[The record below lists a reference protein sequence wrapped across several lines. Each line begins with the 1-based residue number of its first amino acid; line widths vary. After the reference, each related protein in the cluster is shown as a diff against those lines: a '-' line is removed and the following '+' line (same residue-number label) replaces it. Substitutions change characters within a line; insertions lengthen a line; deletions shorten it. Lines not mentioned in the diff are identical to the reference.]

1 MKFLIAKKDFQNDN
15 YILVSVQQLLY
26 YINNK
31 YEYDILFGLGLNDNI
46 LELCDLI
53 DLDLEEI
60 QKLQEIID
68 GLNSNEYAYISFKLK
83 KEKDYYTY
91 EKYDK
96 TYKDIYITNCALEFE
111 EEELGL
117 ILNNLYNS
125 DTEDWLNED
134 TLSKKEIAP
143 GYYSYEEENPTIE
156 IDNLDDYMMTDD
168 GYMDFGLSIKN
179 YNIEKDNKGEDKM
192 NSLQKLFGGKIGLV
206 KENNVKIGMNMKIAI
221 KSANG
226 DYKTVNK
233 GVLTNISDFAFDTG
247 IFIMPKLISNVSV
260 GDIIAKDNEYVYITT
275 VNLKD
280 KQYTG
285 INYST
290 GQIATYTMQS
300 HILLGQEYVRI
311 LTSMFDGMSNN
322 NMLPLLLI
330 SGDNSF
336 GNMFEDN
343 KMSSLLM
350 LNMFNN
356 QNGTQTNNLLPL
368 LLFSKNTGKDSNMME
383 MFMMIQMFNGNFN
396 LFQQQ
401 SSKATDSD
409 ENPIV

>member
-15 YILVSVQQLLY
+15 YILVSVKQLLS

-31 YEYDILFGLGLNDNI
+31 DEYDIPFGFGLNDNI

-53 DLDLEEI
+53 DLDSEEI
-60 QKLQEIID
+60 QKLEEIRD
-68 GLNSNEYAYISFKLK
+68 GLNSNEYAYISFKLQ

-96 TYKDIYITNCALEFE
+96 TYKNIYITNCMLEIE
-111 EEELGL
+111 EEELEL

-125 DTEDWLNED
+125 DTEEDWLNED

-143 GYYSYEEENPTIE
+143 GYYSYEEEE
-156 IDNLDDYMMTDD
+156 IDNDYVMTDD
-168 GYMDFGLSIKN
+168 GDMDFGLSIKN

-226 DYKTVNK
+226 DYKTVDK

-260 GDIIAKDNEYVYITT
+260 GDIIAKDNEYVYITA

-336 GNMFEDN
+336 GDMFEDN

-356 QNGTQTNNLLPL
+356 QNGTQNNNLLPL
-368 LLFSKNTGKDSNMME
+368 LLLSKDTGKDSNMME
-383 MFMMIQMFNGNFN
+383 MFMMMQMFNGNFN

-401 SSKATDSD
+401 SSEISSSD
-409 ENPIV
+409 ENSIV

>member
-1 MKFLIAKKDFQNDN
+1 MKFLVAKENFQDDN
-15 YILVSVQQLLY
+15 YILVSVKELLS
-26 YINNK
+26 YIHNK
-31 YEYDILFGLGLNDNI
+31 NEYDIPFGGFGLNDNI

-60 QKLQEIID
+60 QKLQEIRD

-125 DTEDWLNED
+125 DTEEDWLNED

-143 GYYSYEEENPTIE
+143 GYYSYEEEE
-156 IDNLDDYMMTDD
+156 IDNDYMMTDD
-168 GYMDFGLSIKN
+168 GDMDFGLSIKN

-226 DYKTVNK
+226 DYKTVDK

-260 GDIIAKDNEYVYITT
+260 GDIIAKDNEYVYITA

-356 QNGTQTNNLLPL
+356 QNGTQNNNLLPL
-368 LLFSKNTGKDSNMME
+368 LLLGKDTGKDNNMME
-383 MFMMIQMFNGNFN
+383 MFMMMQMFNGNFN
-396 LFQQQ
+396 LFQQS
-401 SSKATDSD
+401 SSKITDSD
-409 ENPIV
+409 ENPTV

>member
-1 MKFLIAKKDFQNDN
+1 MKFLIAKEDFQNDN
-15 YILVSVQQLLY
+15 YILVSVKELFS
-26 YINNK
+26 YINSK
-31 YEYDILFGLGLNDNI
+31 DEYDIPFGLGLNNNI
-46 LELCDLI
+46 IELCDLI

-60 QKLQEIID
+60 QTLGEIID

-111 EEELGL
+111 EEELEL

-143 GYYSYEEENPTIE
+143 GYYSYEEEE
-156 IDNLDDYMMTDD
+156 INNLDDCIMTDV
-168 GYMDFGLSIKN
+168 DFGLNISRISLSKN
-179 YNIEKDNKGEDKM
+179 KNHIEKDNKGEDKM

-226 DYKTVNK
+226 DYKTVDK

-260 GDIIAKDNEYVYITT
+260 GDIIAKDNEYVYITA

-356 QNGTQTNNLLPL
+356 QNGTQNNNLLPL
-368 LLFSKNTGKDSNMME
+368 LLLSKDIGKDGNMME
-383 MFMMIQMFNGNFN
+383 MFMMMQMFNGNSN

-401 SSKATDSD
+401 SSSSD
-409 ENPIV
+409 ENPTA

>member
-15 YILVSVQQLLY
+15 YILVSVKELLS

-31 YEYDILFGLGLNDNI
+31 DEYDIQFGGLGLNNI

-68 GLNSNEYAYISFKLK
+68 GLNSNEYAYISLKLK

-96 TYKDIYITNCALEFE
+96 TYKDIYITNCMLEFE
-111 EEELGL
+111 EEELEL
-117 ILNNLYNS
+117 ILNNLYNY
-125 DTEDWLNED
+125 DIEEDWLNED

-143 GYYSYEEENPTIE
+143 GYYSYEEEE
-156 IDNLDDYMMTDD
+156 IDNDYMMTDD
-168 GYMDFGLSIKN
+168 GDMDFGLSIKN
-179 YNIEKDNKGEDKM
+179 YNIEEDNKGEDKM

-226 DYKTVNK
+226 DYKTVDK

-260 GDIIAKDNEYVYITT
+260 GDIIAKDNEYVYITA

-285 INYST
+285 INYLT

-356 QNGTQTNNLLPL
+356 QNGTQNNNLLPL
-368 LLFSKNTGKDSNMME
+368 LLLSKDTGKDSNMME
-383 MFMMIQMFNGNFN
+383 MFMMMQMFNGNFN

-401 SSKATDSD
+401 SSKATNSD

>member
-1 MKFLIAKKDFQNDN
+1 MKFLIAKEDFQNDN
-15 YILVSVQQLLY
+15 YILVSVKELFS
-26 YINNK
+26 YINSK
-31 YEYDILFGLGLNDNI
+31 DEYDIPFGLGLNNNI
-46 LELCDLI
+46 IELCDLI

-60 QKLQEIID
+60 QKLGEIID

-111 EEELGL
+111 EEELEL

-143 GYYSYEEENPTIE
+143 GYYSYEEEE
-156 IDNLDDYMMTDD
+156 INNLDDCIMTDV
-168 GYMDFGLSIKN
+168 DFGLNISRISLSKN
-179 YNIEKDNKGEDKM
+179 KNHIEKDNKGEDKM

-226 DYKTVNK
+226 DYKTVDK

-260 GDIIAKDNEYVYITT
+260 GDIIAKDNEYVYITA

-356 QNGTQTNNLLPL
+356 QNGTQNNNLLPL
-368 LLFSKNTGKDSNMME
+368 LLLSKDIGKDGNMME
-383 MFMMIQMFNGNFN
+383 MFMMMQMFNGNSN

-401 SSKATDSD
+401 SSSSD
-409 ENPIV
+409 ENPTA

>member
-1 MKFLIAKKDFQNDN
+1 
-15 YILVSVQQLLY
+15 
-26 YINNK
+26 
-31 YEYDILFGLGLNDNI
+31 
-46 LELCDLI
+46 
-53 DLDLEEI
+53 
-60 QKLQEIID
+60 
-68 GLNSNEYAYISFKLK
+68 
-83 KEKDYYTY
+83 
-91 EKYDK
+91 
-96 TYKDIYITNCALEFE
+96 
-111 EEELGL
+111 
-117 ILNNLYNS
+117 
-125 DTEDWLNED
+125 
-134 TLSKKEIAP
+134 
-143 GYYSYEEENPTIE
+143 
-156 IDNLDDYMMTDD
+156 
-168 GYMDFGLSIKN
+168 
-179 YNIEKDNKGEDKM
+179 
-192 NSLQKLFGGKIGLV
+192 
-206 KENNVKIGMNMKIAI
+206 
-221 KSANG
+221 
-226 DYKTVNK
+226 
-233 GVLTNISDFAFDTG
+233 
-247 IFIMPKLISNVSV
+247 MPKLISNVSV
-260 GDIIAKDNEYVYITT
+260 GDIIAKDNEYVYITA

-356 QNGTQTNNLLPL
+356 QNGTQSNNLLPL
-368 LLFSKNTGKDSNMME
+368 LLLSKDTGKDSNMME
-383 MFMMIQMFNGNFN
+383 MFMMMQMFNGNFN

>member
-1 MKFLIAKKDFQNDN
+1 MKFLVAKENFQDDN
-15 YILVSVQQLLY
+15 YMLVSVKELLS
-26 YINNK
+26 YIHNK
-31 YEYDILFGLGLNDNI
+31 EEYDIPFGLCLNNSI
-46 LELCDLI
+46 IEFHNLI

-60 QKLQEIID
+60 QKLQEIRD

-111 EEELGL
+111 EEELEL

-125 DTEDWLNED
+125 DTEEDWLNEN

-143 GYYSYEEENPTIE
+143 GYYSYEEDSIKME
-156 IDNLDDYMMTDD
+156 IDNLDDYTMTD
-168 GYMDFGLSIKN
+168 GYMECINKN
-179 YNIEKDNKGEDKM
+179 YDIEKDNKGEDKM

-226 DYKTVNK
+226 DYKTVDK

-260 GDIIAKDNEYVYITT
+260 GDIIAKDNEYVYITA

-356 QNGTQTNNLLPL
+356 QNGTQSNNLLPL
-368 LLFSKNTGKDSNMME
+368 LLLSKDTGKDSNMME
-383 MFMMIQMFNGNFN
+383 MFMMMQMFNGNFN

>member
-15 YILVSVQQLLY
+15 YILVSVKELLS

-31 YEYDILFGLGLNDNI
+31 DEYDIQFGGLGLNNI

-60 QKLQEIID
+60 QKLQEIKD
-68 GLNSNEYAYISFKLK
+68 GLNSNEYAYISLKLK
-83 KEKDYYTY
+83 KEKDYYIY

-96 TYKDIYITNCALEFE
+96 TYKDIYITNCMLEFE
-111 EEELGL
+111 EEELEL
-117 ILNNLYNS
+117 ILNNLYNY
-125 DTEDWLNED
+125 DIEEDWLNED

-143 GYYSYEEENPTIE
+143 GYYSYEEEE
-156 IDNLDDYMMTDD
+156 IDNDYMMTDD
-168 GYMDFGLSIKN
+168 GDMDFGLSIKN

-226 DYKTVNK
+226 DYKTVDK

-260 GDIIAKDNEYVYITT
+260 GDIIAKDNEYVYITA

-356 QNGTQTNNLLPL
+356 QNGTQNNNLLPL
-368 LLFSKNTGKDSNMME
+368 LLLSKDTGKDSNMME
-383 MFMMIQMFNGNFN
+383 MFMMMQMFNGNFN

-401 SSKATDSD
+401 SSKTTDSD

>member
-221 KSANG
+221 KC
-226 DYKTVNK
+226 K
-233 GVLTNISDFAFDTG
+233 I
-247 IFIMPKLISNVSV
+247 
-260 GDIIAKDNEYVYITT
+260 
-275 VNLKD
+275 
-280 KQYTG
+280 
-285 INYST
+285 
-290 GQIATYTMQS
+290 
-300 HILLGQEYVRI
+300 
-311 LTSMFDGMSNN
+311 
-322 NMLPLLLI
+322 
-330 SGDNSF
+330 
-336 GNMFEDN
+336 
-343 KMSSLLM
+343 
-350 LNMFNN
+350 
-356 QNGTQTNNLLPL
+356 
-368 LLFSKNTGKDSNMME
+368 
-383 MFMMIQMFNGNFN
+383 
-396 LFQQQ
+396 
-401 SSKATDSD
+401 
-409 ENPIV
+409 

>member
-1 MKFLIAKKDFQNDN
+1 MKFSIIKEDFLGDN
-15 YILVSVQQLLY
+15 YILVSVKQLLSYLHNKDEY
-26 YINNK
+26 YTLI
-31 YEYDILFGLGLNDNI
+31 GLCLNDNAI
-46 LELCDLI
+46 DLYKLHNLELY
-53 DLDLEEI
+53 EI
-60 QKLQEIID
+60 PKLQEIID

-83 KEKDYYTY
+83 KEKNYYIY
-91 EKYDK
+91 ETYDK
-96 TYKDIYITNCALEFE
+96 TYKDVYISNSMLELE
-111 EEELGL
+111 KEELEL
-117 ILNNLYNS
+117 ILKSLYNS
-125 DTEDWLNED
+125 DIEKDLLNEID
-134 TLSKKEIAP
+134 RNDYTM
-143 GYYSYEEENPTIE
+143 
-156 IDNLDDYMMTDD
+156 IDNK
-168 GYMDFGLSIKN
+168 YMDFGLSVSKK
-179 YNIEKDNKGEDKM
+179 YGMENKGEDRM
-192 NSLQKLFGGKIGLV
+192 NGLQKLFGGKIGLV
-206 KENNVKIGMNMKIAI
+206 KEDNVKIGMNMKIAI

-226 DYKTVNK
+226 DYKTVDK

-247 IFIMPKLISNVSV
+247 IFIMPKLISDVSV
-260 GDIIAKDNEYVYITT
+260 ADIIAKDNEYVYITA

-322 NMLPLLLI
+322 SMLPLLLI

-350 LNMFNN
+350 LNMLNN
-356 QNGTQTNNLLPL
+356 QNKNKTQNNNLLPL
-368 LLFSKNTGKDSNMME
+368 LLLSKDTKNSNTIEMLMM
-383 MFMMIQMFNGNFN
+383 MQMFNGNFN

-401 SSKATDSD
+401 SSDMFSSD
-409 ENPIV
+409 ENPTD